1 MPHMLRRALIA
12 PLALCL
18 VTACSD
24 DSSSGG
30 SGGSAGGGNDPCGG
44 AGETFTAGIEKP
56 GAQGRLS
63 FELMDSNP
71 APPQVG
77 DNRWTLS
84 ITDAAG
90 TAVEGSTVNVSPW
103 MPAHKHPSPKQPA
116 VTDEGGGSYVAE
128 PVNFNMPG
136 VWEITIDATPAT
148 GDADSAMFAF
158 CIGQ

>member
-12 PLALCL
+12 ALALCL
-18 VTACSD
+18 FTACSD

-84 ITDAAG
+84 LSATDG
-90 TAVEGSTVNVSPW
+90 TPVEGASVTVLPE
-103 MPAHKHPSPKQPA
+103 MPAHGHASPKQPG
-116 VTDEGGGSYVAE
+116 VTDEGGGIYVLE